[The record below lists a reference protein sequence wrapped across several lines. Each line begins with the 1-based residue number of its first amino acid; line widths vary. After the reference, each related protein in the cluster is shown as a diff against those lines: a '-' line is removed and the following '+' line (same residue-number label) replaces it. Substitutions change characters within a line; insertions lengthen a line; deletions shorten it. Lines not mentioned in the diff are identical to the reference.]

1 MYTFRYVR
9 FSENSPKGIF
19 ENPQKSR
26 VGRAEILNFRQR
38 GGVSENAKNKEQ
50 SIKSRTYR
58 ATI

>member
-19 ENPQKSR
+19 ENPRKSR
-26 VGRAEILNFRQR
+26 VGRAEILNFRKGR
-38 GGVSENAKNKEQ
+38 GVSFLTVQKELCL
-50 SIKSRTYR
+50 KSSTCT